1 MSILVTLWIIYS
13 VNYVSMNQSLIDKF
27 KKGRC
32 TADEVKAILDWYG
45 SEGCDKHYSKE
56 IEKAIKKYDESIV
69 VQHADKEDIYKKIKA
84 AIAHDST
91 GDRKRRFLH
100 QRIAS
105 IAAALLILAVVF
117 AVVFEYTQRKN
128 GEGNELIVE
137 KDAKST
143 TIGQKSTIF
152 LNDGSIITLNS
163 ASSIVYPATFGDES
177 REVELTG
184 EAFFQIAPDPKK
196 PFIVHTNGLSVT
208 ALGTSFN
215 IRSYSHENDIQV
227 ALNSGK
233 IKVAD
238 NRQSAI
244 IDTPNK
250 GVLYNNP
257 NKKMETFQFDYKE
270 AFAWKD
276 GILYFKNAHFEEM
289 IDRFEHWYG
298 VRFHIANV
306 EKSDDKPFT
315 GEFENETLANVL
327 KGLSFSKNFA
337 FDIQDN
343 DVYIEFK

>member
-1 MSILVTLWIIYS
+1 
-13 VNYVSMNQSLIDKF
+13 MNQSLIDKF

-32 TADEVKAILDWYG
+32 TADEVKAILDWYN
-45 SEGCDKHYSKE
+45 SEDSDKRYSKE

-69 VQHADKEDIYKKIKA
+69 VQNADKEDIYRKIQA
-84 AIAHDST
+84 AIHRDSTAITT
-91 GDRKRRFLH
+91 GDRKRRFLN
-100 QRIAS
+100 QPMAN
-105 IAAALLILAVVF
+105 IAATLLILAVVF
-117 AVVFEYTQRKN
+117 AVVFQFTQREN
-128 GEGNELIVE
+128 GEGNKSIVE

-143 TIGQKSTIF
+143 TLGQKSTIF

-163 ASSIVYPATFGDES
+163 ASSIAYPATFGDGS

-215 IRSYSHENDIQV
+215 IRSYPHENDIQV

-244 IDTPNK
+244 IDTPNE

-257 NKKMETFQFDYKE
+257 NKKMKTFQFDSKE

-276 GILYFKNAHFEEM
+276 GILYFKNAYFEEM

-306 EKSDDKPFT
+306 EKSEDKPFT
-315 GEFENETLANVL
+315 GEFDNETLANVL